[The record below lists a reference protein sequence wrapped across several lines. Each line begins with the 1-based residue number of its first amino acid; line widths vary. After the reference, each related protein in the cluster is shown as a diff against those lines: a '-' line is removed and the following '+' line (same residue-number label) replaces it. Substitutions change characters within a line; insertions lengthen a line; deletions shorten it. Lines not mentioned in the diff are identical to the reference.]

1 MRKSIMKKILSLL
14 CAVLVVASCSKEESV
29 QLASGEGA
37 MRFALAAGSGI
48 TSEDDATIKI
58 YKYDEALMDYQ
69 LVRRYTNTDDVPEK
83 LALLAGD
90 YKAVVQVGER
100 MVTSFDVRY
109 YYGEKSFS
117 ITEGQVTSVEVEC
130 DLLSTIVRVVYGEGI
145 ATQFAAGY
153 ATTVAIDDEY
163 NQAEINSGD
172 VHSLK
177 FTESK
182 EGYFLMPEGQTTLV
196 WQFEGINESEAGS
209 ELPDGSILEGG
220 KMVTGGVITNVKANA
235 RYTISLK
242 YSPDAPGG
250 LYIDAVVEN
259 EPDEP
264 IDNNVPFSP
273 DPTIMGKGFD
283 MTQLQSS
290 IAGTLTYDISAL
302 ANITKI
308 EMMADGVKFDVL
320 NDTIEGLNL
329 TKVSVE
335 DNTAYTLDIA
345 EAFFANV
352 PGGKNELAFYI
363 EDVDGG
369 KATKGVTYNCEG
381 VLPLDAANVDLW
393 QATAVFKASV
403 LNSSATDVKI
413 AYRLA
418 GASSWTELAAVAG
431 ADGQYTA
438 TATDFSAGKNY
449 EFKLIYT
456 DAAKGKV
463 LSFET
468 EAGAQ
473 IPNAGLE
480 NWHTGSNGLYYP
492 YLESELA
499 FWLTGN
505 NSFATLTKPD
515 TENVRPGSTGT
526 TSAYLKSQEAGA
538 MGITKFAAGNL
549 FTGTFRISGTNG
561 TVTFGRDFTFTAKPK
576 SFSFWMKN
584 NEGTI
589 DVNSGK
595 PGSGTDIYT
604 IMVIITDGT
613 TFAVDTNDESTFLKL
628 DSLATRDG
636 VIGYGY
642 ITGQDSNPEWG
653 EYTINITYREDMKN
667 VKPKK
672 LVLSFTPSGY
682 GDYFC
687 GSTKSWM
694 YVDDVRFN
702 Y

>member
-1 MRKSIMKKILSLL
+1 MKKILSLL
-14 CAVLVVASCSKEESV
+14 CAVLVVASCSKEKSV

-209 ELPDGSILEGG
+209 ELPDGSVLEGG
-220 KMVTGGVITNVKANA
+220 KMVTGGVIINVKANA

-273 DPTIMGKGFD
+273 DPILLGNGFD
-283 MTQLQSS
+283 ITEVQSS
-290 IAGTLTYDISAL
+290 NVARTYNISAL
-302 ANITKI
+302 AHINAISITV
-308 EMMADGVKFDVL
+308 DGATYDVL
-320 NDTIEGLNL
+320 NTAIEGLTL
-329 TKVSVE
+329 TDTSVA
-335 DNTAYTLDIA
+335 DNISYTLDIA
-345 EAFFANV
+345 PDFFANV
-352 PGGKNELAFYI
+352 TGGMQNVSIFI
-363 EDVDGG
+363 SDVDGG
-369 KATKGVTYNCEG
+369 KKTFDLAYACQGVY
-381 VLPLDAANVDLW
+381 VLSTEDYDLW
-393 QATAVFKASV
+393 NATATFKACV
-403 LNSSATDVKI
+403 LDTTATDIKI
-413 AYRLA
+413 AYRA
-418 GASSWTELAAVAG
+418 QGDEAWTELAATLLEGNSYVAVASDFAGNKTYEYKLVLG
-431 ADGQYTA
+431 AD
-438 TATDFSAGKNY
+438 S
-449 EFKLIYT
+449 
-456 DAAKGKV
+456 KGKT
-463 LSFET
+463 LSVVT
-468 EAGAQ
+468 PAGAQ
-473 IPNAGLE
+473 LPNGDME
-480 NWHTGSNGLYYP
+480 RWHKASWVLP
-492 YLESELA
+492 YGQGDTP

-505 NSFATLTKPD
+505 EGGNMVGATLTQSSTD
-515 TENVRPGSTGT
+515 VRPGSTGSY
-526 TSAYLKSQEAGA
+526 SAYLKSQYASL
-538 MGITKFAAGNL
+538 MGIGKFAAGNL
-549 FTGTFRISGTNG
+549 FTGTFMLSGMDG
-561 TVTFGRDFTFTAKPK
+561 IVTFGRDFNFTSKPM
-576 SFSFWMKN
+576 SMSFWMKN

-589 DVNSGK
+589 DQGSHA
-595 PGSGTDIYT
+595 SGTDIYT
-604 IMVIITDGT
+604 VMVIITDGT
-613 TFAVDTNDESTFLKL
+613 TYSVNTKDESTFLKVADL
-628 DSLATRDG
+628 GKTPG

-642 ITGQDSNPEWG
+642 ISGTDSRAEWT
-653 EYTINITYREDMKN
+653 EETINITYRDDMKN
-667 VKPKK
+667 AKPKK
-672 LVLSFTPSGY
+672 IVVSFTPSGY

-687 GSTKSWM
+687 GSTSSWM
-694 YVDDVRFN
+694 YVDDIVLN

>member
-1 MRKSIMKKILSLL
+1 MKKILSLL
-14 CAVLVVASCSKEESV
+14 CAVLVVVSCSKEENIE
-29 QLASGEGA
+29 LASGEGA
-37 MRFALAAGSGI
+37 MRFALAPGSGI
-48 TSEDDATIKI
+48 TSEDDASIKI
-58 YKYDEALMDYQ
+58 YKYDDTLMDYQ

-83 LALLAGD
+83 LALLAGQ

-100 MVTSFDVRY
+100 MVTSFDERY
-109 YYGEKSFS
+109 YYGEEVFN
-117 ITEGQVTSVEVEC
+117 IVAGQVTHVEVVC
-130 DLLSTIVRVVYGEGI
+130 DLQSTIVKVVYDESIVAKFKPG
-145 ATQFAAGY
+145 F
-153 ATTVAIDDEY
+153 ATTVAIDEEY

-177 FTESK
+177 FTETK
-182 EGYFLMPEGQTTLV
+182 VGYFLLPEGKTTLV
-196 WQFEGINESEAGS
+196 WQFEGVNESESGS
-209 ELPDGSILEGG
+209 ELPDGSTLEGG
-220 KMVTGGVITNVKANA
+220 KIVAGGVIENVKANA
-235 RYTISLK
+235 RYTISLN
-242 YSPDAPGG
+242 YSKDAPGG
-250 LYIDAVVEN
+250 LVISASVDADF
-259 EPDEP
+259 DEDEI
-264 IDNNVPFSP
+264 IDNRIPFSP
-273 DPTIMGKGFD
+273 DPTMMGKGFD
-283 MTQLQSS
+283 MTQIQSS
-290 IAGTLTYDISAL
+290 IGQTLTYEISAL
-302 ANITKI
+302 ANISKI
-308 EMMADGVKFDVL
+308 DMLVDGVQFDVL
-320 NDTIEGLNL
+320 NDTIEGITL

-335 DNTAYTLDIA
+335 DNTQYTLAIS
-345 EAFFANV
+345 EAFFVNT
-352 PGGKNELAFYI
+352 PGGQNLLSFYI

-381 VLPLDAANVDLW
+381 VLPLDVANVDLW

-403 LNSSATDVKI
+403 LNSSATNVKI
-413 AYRLA
+413 AYRVA
-418 GASSWTELAAVAG
+418 GASSWTELAAEAG

-438 TATDFSAGKNY
+438 TATDFAAGKNY

-456 DAAKGKV
+456 DASKGKV
-463 LSFET
+463 LNFET

-473 IPNAGLE
+473 IPNAGFE
-480 NWHTGSNGLYYP
+480 NWHTNNGLYCP
-492 YLESELA
+492 YLESEVA

-505 NSFATLTKPD
+505 NNFATLTKPD
-515 TENVRPGSTGT
+515 SDNVRPGSTGT
-526 TSAYLKSQEAGA
+526 TSAYLKSQEAGM

-549 FTGTFRISGTNG
+549 FTGTFRIAGTNG

-589 DVNSGK
+589 NVNSGK

-613 TFAVDTNDESTFLKL
+613 TFAVDTSDESSFLKM

-636 VIGYGY
+636 IIGYGY
-642 ITGQDSNPEWG
+642 ITGQDSRTEWA
-653 EYTINITYREDMKN
+653 EETINITYREDMKN

-672 LVLSFTPSGY
+672 LVISFTPSGY

-687 GSTKSWM
+687 GSTDSWM